1 MAKSRRN
8 YKELTWTLAKT
19 DFKLRYHGSILGYV
33 WALLQPLLI
42 FMVLNFVFSSVFAR
56 GGDNP
61 YYSLQLITGIMMFTF
76 FSEGTAAGM
85 CSLLS
90 KSQLVTKIY
99 VPRWIIIAASTIHS
113 LLVYLM
119 SLVIVVIFFIWKGFV
134 PSFEAVLLFLL
145 FSVLI
150 YIINVSFSFITA
162 PLYLKFRDLSL
173 IWTVVTRALFY
184 ATPIIYPLQMM
195 PADIQKILLINPM
208 GFIIHF
214 TKESLINNH
223 FPQLWHLASFS
234 GLVVLIFLISLF
246 VYKKMEPHIAEN
258 I

>member
-1 MAKSRRN
+1 MGKHHKN

-19 DFKLRYHGSILGYV
+19 DFKLRYHGSVLGYV

-76 FSEGTAAGM
+76 FSDGTAAGM
-85 CSLLS
+85 ASLLS

-113 LLVYLM
+113 LLIYLM
-119 SLVIVVIFFIWKGFV
+119 SLIIVIIFFAWYQFM
-134 PSFEAVLLFLL
+134 PSLEAILLFVF

-150 YIINVSFSFITA
+150 YVINISFSLVTA

-184 ATPIIYPLQMM
+184 ATPIIYPLQML

-223 FPQLWHLASFS
+223 FPETLHLIGFS
-234 GLVVLIFLISLF
+234 LILIAIFFLSILA
-246 VYKKMEPHIAEN
+246 YKKMAPRIGEN

>member
-1 MAKSRRN
+1 
-8 YKELTWTLAKT
+8 
-19 DFKLRYHGSILGYV
+19 
-33 WALLQPLLI
+33 
-42 FMVLNFVFSSVFAR
+42 VFAR

-119 SLVIVVIFFIWKGFV
+119 SLVIVVIFFAWKGFA
-134 PSFEAVLLFLL
+134 PSLEAVLLFLL

-195 PADIQKILLINPM
+195 PADIQKILLVNPM

-234 GLVVLIFLISLF
+234 GLVALIFLVSLL
-246 VYKKMEPHIAEN
+246 VYKKMEPRIAEN